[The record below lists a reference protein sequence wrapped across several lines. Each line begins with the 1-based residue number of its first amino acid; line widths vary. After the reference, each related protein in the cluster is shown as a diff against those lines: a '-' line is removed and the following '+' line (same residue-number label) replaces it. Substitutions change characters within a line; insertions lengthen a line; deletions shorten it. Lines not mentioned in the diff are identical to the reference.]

1 MEINIQEQI
10 AQTIRYA
17 LKFRSEIGYPKIK
30 LKKSKI
36 SEKSDKNLKDYE
48 IIEQLIPG
56 IIDNIAKI
64 AYEETFGQVSGS
76 NLTRAVK
83 IKTVMSKR
91 YDNLREIIGE
101 KRFDKYVDFPEKIRT
116 WRKQKFSEQQIE
128 SKFVKSVIQLYLTA
142 AKRDLAV
149 FQVEILPIIRE
160 WIKNS
165 LETIDNKS
173 VAIDPLSLDKIAREF
188 LKIIDLG
195 RVEDDLKDIVRDLQT
210 YSMLIFFIKKFP
222 DYGYIAEGSELV
234 SILDKIRDIIL
245 DIVQGLQNFP
255 KIDEKILQ
263 SYELMQK

>member
-1 MEINIQEQI
+1 MEVSIQEQI

-17 LKFRSEIGYPKIK
+17 IKFRSEIGHPRIK
-30 LKKSKI
+30 
-36 SEKSDKNLKDYE
+36 SEKILKDYE
-48 IIEQLIPG
+48 IIEILIPG
-56 IIDNIAKI
+56 IVDNIAKI

-101 KRFDKYVDFPEKIRT
+101 KRFEKYVGFPEKIRT
-116 WRKQKFSEQQIE
+116 WRNLKFTEQQIE
-128 SKFVKSVIQLYLTA
+128 GKFVKSVIQLYLTA
-142 AKRDLAV
+142 AKRDLSV

-160 WIKNS
+160 WIKIS
-165 LETIDNKS
+165 LESINNTGTS
-173 VAIDPLSLDKIAREF
+173 IDPLSLDKITREF

-210 YSMLIFFIKKFP
+210 YSLLIFFIKKFP
-222 DYGYIAEGSELV
+222 DYGNIAEGSELV

-245 DIVQGLQNFP
+245 NIVQGLQKFP
-255 KIDEKILQ
+255 KINEKILQ
-263 SYELMQK
+263 SYELLHK

>member
-1 MEINIQEQI
+1 MEIRIQEQI

-17 LKFRSEIGYPKIK
+17 LKFRSEIGHPKIK
-30 LKKSKI
+30 LKKSEN
-36 SEKSDKNLKDYE
+36 SEKNLKDYE
-48 IIEQLIPG
+48 IIEVLIPSV
-56 IIDNIAKI
+56 IDNITKI

-76 NLTRAVK
+76 NLTRSMK
-83 IKTVMSKR
+83 IKTFMSKR

-116 WRKQKFSEQQIE
+116 WRKKKFTEEQIE

-142 AKRDLAV
+142 ARRDNAV
-149 FQVEILPIIRE
+149 FQVEVLPIIRE
-160 WIKNS
+160 WIKIS
-165 LETIDNKS
+165 LESIDNKGA
-173 VAIDPLSLDKIAREF
+173 AIDPLSLDKIAREF
-188 LKIIDLG
+188 LKNIDLG

-245 DIVQGLQNFP
+245 NVVKGLQKFP

-263 SYELMQK
+263 SYKLLQK

>member
-1 MEINIQEQI
+1 MEISIQEQI

-17 LKFRSEIGYPKIK
+17 LKFRSEIGHPKKK
-30 LKKSKI
+30 LKKSKNL
-36 SEKSDKNLKDYE
+36 EKNFKDYE
-48 IIEQLIPG
+48 IIEILIPSV
-56 IIDNIAKI
+56 IDNITKI

-76 NLTRAVK
+76 NLTRSMK
-83 IKTVMSKR
+83 IKTFMSKR

-116 WRKQKFSEQQIE
+116 WRRQKFTEQQIE

-149 FQVEILPIIRE
+149 FQVELLPIIRE
-160 WIKNS
+160 WIKIS
-165 LETIDNKS
+165 LESIDNKGA
-173 VAIDPLSLDKIAREF
+173 AIDPLSLDKITREF

-222 DYGYIAEGSELV
+222 DYGFIAEGSELV
-234 SILDKIRDIIL
+234 SILDRIREIIL
-245 DIVQGLQNFP
+245 DVVQGLQKFP
-255 KIDEKILQ
+255 KIDEKILK
-263 SYELMQK
+263 SYELSQI